1 MSTSSIFI
9 YFFES
14 ITVFMGIYFLIQ
26 YSILRKKEYL
36 NYAIYLLLLGVYYI
50 CAIPELFNPDPGRK
64 LSINFFELFKRPVQF
79 SISFFYTLFI
89 IYYLNLARQSKPLYR
104 IFKVFLALYIVLSVA
119 CFIGNITGTNYDTV
133 YYIISLVMFPIQ
145 MYMVTAL
152 FKYKVPYAKY
162 IIWGSI
168 NVLIGSVVTLFLGI
182 SMVKNP
188 EGPITNA
195 ISYIPVMISI
205 VADIFLFTLALQRK
219 IADNEK
225 SLINA
230 AIARQQAVAKER
242 ERIIADLH
250 DDVGGGLSSIR
261 MMSDLMVL
269 KEGNNPD
276 PDHPNFAGKISSTAK
291 DIAQRMNTII
301 WSLNT
306 ENDSLQNFAEY
317 VRQYGVS
324 FFENSSI
331 VFHFSASPALPEKIQ
346 LSGGQRKN
354 LFLITKESLHNILKH
369 SEATSAEIFISLKQN
384 KLHLLIKDNGKGLQN
399 NNSFGNGLKNMQK
412 RMNEINGSFDIQSD
426 NGTVIT
432 VSLQLS

>member
-1 MSTSSIFI
+1 MATSSIFI

-14 ITVFMGIYFLIQ
+14 VTVFMGLYFFIQ
-26 YSILRKKEYL
+26 FSILKKKEYL
-36 NYAIYLLLLGVYYI
+36 FYSCYLLLLGIYYL
-50 CAIPELFNPDPGRK
+50 CAIPELFNPWRQHTF
-64 LSINFFELFKRPVQF
+64 SINIFELFKRPVQF

-89 IYYLNLARQSKPLYR
+89 IYYLNLSRQSKPLYR
-104 IFKVFLALYIVLSVA
+104 IFRFFLGLYIFLATA
-119 CFIGNITGTNYDTV
+119 CFTGNIFKVNYDTV
-133 YYIISLVMFPIQ
+133 YYIVSLVMFPIQ

-168 NVLIGSVVTLFLGI
+168 NVLIGSITTMFLGI
-182 SMVKNP
+182 AMAKNP
-188 EGPITNA
+188 AGPITNA
-195 ISYIPVMISI
+195 ISYIPVMMTI

-219 IADNEK
+219 VADNER

-230 AIARQQAVAKER
+230 AIARQQAVARER

-269 KEGNNPD
+269 KEGENPES
-276 PDHPNFAGKISSTAK
+276 PNFASKISSTAK
-291 DIAQRMNTII
+291 EIAQRMNTII

-324 FFENSSI
+324 FFDNSGI
-331 VFHFSASPALPEKIQ
+331 KFNYKVSADLPEKIQ

-354 LFLITKESLHNILKH
+354 LFLITKESFHNILKH
-369 SEATSAEIFISLKQN
+369 SGATEADVSISLIQH
-384 KLHLLIKDNGKGLQN
+384 KLRMVIQDNGKGLEN

-412 RMNEINGSFDIQSD
+412 RMNEIGGSFDIHAR

-432 VSLQLS
+432 VSVQLN

>member
-1 MSTSSIFI
+1 MATSSIFI

-14 ITVFMGIYFLIQ
+14 VTVFMGLYFLIQ
-26 YSILRKKEYL
+26 FSILRKREYL
-36 NYAIYLLLLGVYYI
+36 FYSCYLLLLGIYYV
-50 CAIPELFNPDPGRK
+50 CAIPELFNPRPDLK
-64 LSINFFELFKRPVQF
+64 LSVNIFELFKRPVQF

-89 IYYLNLARQSKPLYR
+89 IYYLNLARQSRPLFR
-104 IFKVFLALYIVLSVA
+104 IFKFFLALYVLFATA
-119 CFIGNITGTNYDTV
+119 CFTGNMSGLNYDTV
-133 YYIISLVMFPIQ
+133 YYITSLIMFPIQ

-168 NVLIGSVVTLFLGI
+168 NVLVGSLVTMFFGI
-182 SMVKNP
+182 AMAQNP
-188 EGPITNA
+188 GGPITNA
-195 ISYIPVMISI
+195 ISYIPVMVTI

-219 IADNEK
+219 VADNEK
-225 SLINA
+225 SLVHA
-230 AIARQQAVAKER
+230 ALARQQAVAKER

-269 KEGNNPD
+269 KDNND
-276 PDHPNFAGKISSTAK
+276 DAGANFAQKISSTAK

-306 ENDSLQNFAEY
+306 ENDSLRNFAEY
-317 VRQYGVS
+317 VRQHGVS
-324 FFENSSI
+324 FFENSAI
-331 VFHFSASPALPEKIQ
+331 KFTCTTSPDLPEDVL

-354 LFLITKESLHNILKH
+354 LFLITKEAFHNILKH
-369 SEATSAEIFISLKQN
+369 SGATAANVSITLVHKTLRVVI
-384 KLHLLIKDNGKGLQN
+384 HDNGKGIEN

-412 RMNEINGSFDIQSD
+412 RMNEISGSFDVRAL

-432 VSLQLS
+432 VSVQLA

>member
-1 MSTSSIFI
+1 METSSIFI

-14 ITVFMGIYFLIQ
+14 VTVFMGLYFLIQ

-36 NYAIYLLLLGVYYI
+36 NYALYLLLLGVYYI
-50 CAIPELFNPDPGRK
+50 CAIPELFDPQPK
-64 LSINFFELFKRPVQF
+64 HKSSVNFFELFKRPVQF
-79 SISFFYTLFI
+79 LISFFYTLFI
-89 IYYLNLARQSKPLYR
+89 IYYLNLVKQSGPLYR
-104 IFKVFLALYIVLSVA
+104 IFRFFLVLYVVLSLS
-119 CFIGNITGTNYDTV
+119 CFTGNITGTRYDTP
-133 YYIISLVMFPIQ
+133 YYIISLIMFPIQ

-168 NVLIGSVVTLFLGI
+168 NVLIGSLITLFLGI
-182 SMVKNP
+182 SMAKNP

-195 ISYIPVMISI
+195 ISYIPVMVSI

-269 KEGNNPD
+269 KEGTNPD
-276 PDHPNFAGKISSTAK
+276 PDNPQFASKISSTAK

-306 ENDSLQNFAEY
+306 ENDSLHNFAEY

-324 FFENSSI
+324 FFENSNI
-331 VFHFSASPALPEKIQ
+331 KFSYHTPADLPEKTQ

-354 LFLITKESLHNILKH
+354 LFLITKESFHNILKH
-369 SEATSAEIFISLKQN
+369 SGATEAEVRIILEQN
-384 KLHLLIKDNGKGLQN
+384 KLLLVIKDNGKGLQN

-412 RMNEINGSFDIQSD
+412 RMNEIKGSFDIHSD

>member
-1 MSTSSIFI
+1 MATSSIFI

-14 ITVFMGIYFLIQ
+14 VTVFMGLYFMIQ

-36 NYAIYLLLLGVYYI
+36 NYALYLLLLGLYYI
-50 CAIPELFNPDPGRK
+50 CAIPELFNPVPEEHSSK
-64 LSINFFELFKRPVQF
+64 AILELFKRPVQF

-89 IYYLNLARQSKPLYR
+89 IYYLNLAKQSKPLYR
-104 IFKVFLALYIVLSVA
+104 IFKFFLIWYVLLATA
-119 CFIGNITGTNYDTV
+119 CFVGNASGVNYDTV
-133 YYIISLVMFPIQ
+133 YYIVSLIMFPIQ

-168 NVLIGSVVTLFLGI
+168 NVLIGSLVTMFFGI
-182 SMVKNP
+182 SQAKNP
-188 EGPITNA
+188 AGPITNA

-219 IADNEK
+219 IADNER

-230 AIARQQAVAKER
+230 AIARQQAVATER

-269 KEGNNPD
+269 KEGSNPQTEG
-276 PDHPNFAGKISSTAK
+276 PDFAAKISATAK

-306 ENDSLQNFAEY
+306 ENDSLHNFGEY

-324 FFENSSI
+324 FFENSGIRFNYNAPSD
-331 VFHFSASPALPEKIQ
+331 LPEKTQ

-354 LFLITKESLHNILKH
+354 LFLITKESFHNILKH
-369 SEATSAEIFISLKQN
+369 SGATEADISISLLQN
-384 KLHLLIKDNGKGLQN
+384 KLRIVIKDNGKGLEN
-399 NNSFGNGLKNMQK
+399 NNSFGNGLKNMKK
-412 RMNEINGSFDIQSD
+412 RMDEIQGDFDIHTH
-426 NGTVIT
+426 NGTVTT
-432 VSLQLS
+432 VSVQLS

>member
-1 MSTSSIFI
+1 MATSSIFI

-14 ITVFMGIYFLIQ
+14 ITVFMGLYFLLQ
-26 YSILRKKEYL
+26 FSILKKKEYL
-36 NYAIYLLLLGVYYI
+36 NYAMYLLLLGVYYV
-50 CAIPELFNPDPGRK
+50 CAIPELFNPDPEQK
-64 LSINFFELFKRPVQF
+64 TTVNFFELFKRPVQF

-89 IYYLNLARQSKPLYR
+89 IYYLNLSQQSKPLFR
-104 IFKVFLALYIVLSVA
+104 IFRFFLVLYLVLASA
-119 CFIGNITGTNYDTV
+119 CFLGNLSGINYDTI
-133 YYIISLVMFPIQ
+133 YYMVSLVMFPVQLYI
-145 MYMVTAL
+145 VTAL

-168 NVLIGSVVTLFLGI
+168 NVLIGSLVTMFFGI
-182 SMVKNP
+182 SQAKNP
-188 EGPITNA
+188 DGWITNA

-230 AIARQQAVAKER
+230 AIARQQAVATER

-269 KEGNNPD
+269 KEGENAD
-276 PDHPNFAGKISSTAK
+276 PNHPNFASKISSTAK

-306 ENDSLQNFAEY
+306 ENDSLHNFAEY

-324 FFENSSI
+324 FFENSGI
-331 VFHFSASPALPEKIQ
+331 KFNYTTSPDLPEKTQ

-354 LFLITKESLHNILKH
+354 LFLITKESFHNILKH
-369 SEATSAEIFISLKQN
+369 SGATEADVSITLIHK
-384 KLHLLIKDNGKGLQN
+384 KLRIVIKDNGKGLQHN
-399 NNSFGNGLKNMQK
+399 NGFGNGLKNMQK
-412 RMNEINGSFDIQSD
+412 RMNEINGSFDIHSN
-426 NGTVIT
+426 NGTAIT
-432 VSLQLS
+432 VSVML

>member
-1 MSTSSIFI
+1 MATSSIFI

-14 ITVFMGIYFLIQ
+14 VTVFMGLYFFIQ
-26 YSILRKKEYL
+26 FSILRKKEYL
-36 NYAIYLLLLGVYYI
+36 FYSIYLLLLGIYYV
-50 CAIPELFNPDPGRK
+50 CAIPELFNPRPVHK
-64 LSINFFELFKRPVQF
+64 FSIDIFELFKRPVQF

-89 IYYLNLARQSKPLYR
+89 IYYLNLAKQSRPLYR
-104 IFKVFLALYIVLSVA
+104 IFKFFLVLYIVLATA
-119 CFIGNITGTNYDTV
+119 CFTGNILKINYDTF
-133 YYIISLVMFPIQ
+133 YYIISLIMFPIQ

-168 NVLIGSVVTLFLGI
+168 NVLTGSLVTMFFGI
-182 SMVKNP
+182 SMAKNP
-188 EGPITNA
+188 DGPITNA
-195 ISYIPVMISI
+195 ISYIPVMVTI

-219 IADNEK
+219 VADNEK

-269 KEGNNPD
+269 KEGEHPES
-276 PDHPNFAGKISSTAK
+276 PNFASKISFTAK

-306 ENDSLQNFAEY
+306 ENDSLHNFAEY

-324 FFENSSI
+324 FFENSDI
-331 VFHFSASPALPEKIQ
+331 KFNYKASADLPENTQ

-354 LFLITKESLHNILKH
+354 LFLITKESFHNILKH
-369 SEATSAEIFISLKQN
+369 SGATEADVSITLINN
-384 KLHLLIKDNGKGLQN
+384 KLRLVIQDNGKGLQN

-412 RMNEINGSFDIQSD
+412 RMNEIGGNFDIHTH

-432 VSLQLS
+432 VSVQLG

>member
-1 MSTSSIFI
+1 MGL
-9 YFFES
+9 YFF
-14 ITVFMGIYFLIQ
+14 IQ
-26 YSILRKKEYL
+26 FSILRKKEYL
-36 NYAIYLLLLGVYYI
+36 FYSIYLLLLGVYYI
-50 CAIPELFNPDPGRK
+50 CAIPELFNPRPDIK
-64 LSINFFELFKRPVQF
+64 SSFNTLEMFKRPVQF

-89 IYYLNLARQSKPLYR
+89 IFYLNLVKQSRPLFR
-104 IFKVFLALYIVLSVA
+104 IFRFFLVLYVVLSMSCLA
-119 CFIGNITGTNYDTV
+119 GNITHTNYDTV
-133 YYIISLVMFPIQ
+133 YYIISLIMFPIQ

-168 NVLIGSVVTLFLGI
+168 NVLTGSIITMFLGI
-182 SMVKNP
+182 AMAKNP
-188 EGPITNA
+188 TGPITNA
-195 ISYIPVMISI
+195 ISYIPVMMAI
-205 VADIFLFTLALQRK
+205 VVDIFLFTLALQRK
-219 IADNEK
+219 VADNER

-269 KEGNNPD
+269 KEGENPE
-276 PDHPNFAGKISSTAK
+276 HPNFASKISSTAK

-306 ENDSLQNFAEY
+306 ENDSLHNFAEY

-324 FFENSSI
+324 FFENSNI
-331 VFHFSASPALPEKIQ
+331 KFTYKASPDLPEKTQ

-354 LFLITKESLHNILKH
+354 LFLITKESFHNILKH
-369 SEATSAEIFISLKQN
+369 SGATEADVSITLIQN
-384 KLHLLIKDNGKGLQN
+384 KLRVVIHDNGKGLQN

-412 RMNEINGSFDIQSD
+412 RMDEIGGSFDIRCL
-426 NGTVIT
+426 NGTIIT
-432 VSLQLS
+432 VSVQLA